1 MCIIVK
7 YSQCNLFFQDVLRCR
22 HVLCML
28 LSIVVHFRLSSFVS
42 VCGVRIMCNC
52 INCSRFIHNIN

>member
-7 YSQCNLFFQDVLRCR
+7 YSQCNLFFSGCVTMQTC
-22 HVLCML
+22 LCML
-28 LSIVVHFRLSSFVS
+28 FSIVVHFRLSSFVS
-42 VCGVRIMCNC
+42 VCGVRIMCNY